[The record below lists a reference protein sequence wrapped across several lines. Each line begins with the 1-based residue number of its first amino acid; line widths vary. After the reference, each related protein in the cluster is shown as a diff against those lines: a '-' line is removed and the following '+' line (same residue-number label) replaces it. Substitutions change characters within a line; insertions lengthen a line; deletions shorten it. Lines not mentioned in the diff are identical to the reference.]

1 MVSHEHDSG
10 RPYLGHGVGL
20 RTRHYARALGVEPGG
35 LDVDWVEVISEN
47 FFGEGGR
54 PSRTIERVREQLPV
68 VLHGVSLG
76 IGSLDAPDPEYLQ
89 RLRSLIDRVEPAWVS
104 DHLCWATHRGL
115 HSHAL
120 LPLPLTEQSLA
131 AVAER
136 VARAQ
141 DALGRRI
148 LLENVSSYVSHA
160 ADHIPEWEF
169 LSELC
174 ARTDCLL
181 LLDLNNIVV
190 SCCNH
195 GWELATYLDG
205 IPGERVWQLHLANHS
220 DRGLYKFDSHHGPV
234 PPEVWALYREVLAR
248 WGPISSLVEWDED
261 TPEWD
266 ELRAEQRRAAAIAS
280 EVLGEV
286 AEQRITPIDRPPQI
300 DLQKLAADSA
310 TLGTEQLAESCDLL
324 WQAITFPTG
333 AADMLANGTPE
344 LRAAIERTFAQ
355 TPAFGRVERLEV
367 YANDY
372 YWRLAG
378 VLELHF
384 PTVAWMLGHVQFHN
398 LVTDYVLVS
407 PSREPDLRRYSRD
420 FPSFITAHEEGELQ
434 PELVEVA
441 WIELDRVQMLDL
453 PDEQPLTPDSLA
465 AFELHEWPTLRF
477 VASKSV
483 RLRATTRPF
492 SPMFTLCR
500 EGQSLALARKHHPPA
515 LGHTL
520 IWRRDMTI
528 YHRDLEADEA
538 AALQALLERQSFLE
552 ICAVASGV
560 GREGGDADGLAGDDA
575 HPQQVAAWLHRWL
588 AAGLIREIQ
597 RG

>member
-1 MVSHEHDSG
+1 MASHVQDLG

-20 RTRHYARALGVEPGG
+20 RTRHYARALGDEPGG

-47 FFGEGGR
+47 FFGDGGR
-54 PSRTIERVREQLPV
+54 PMRTLERVREQLPV

-89 RLRSLIDRVEPAWVS
+89 RLRALIDRVEPAWVS
-104 DHLCWATHRGL
+104 DHLCWATHKGL

-141 DALGRRI
+141 DSLGRRL
-148 LLENVSSYVSHA
+148 LLENVSSYVCHA
-160 ADHIPEWEF
+160 ADHVPEWEF
-169 LSELC
+169 LAELC

-195 GWELATYLDG
+195 GWDPNTYLDG
-205 IPGERVWQLHLANHS
+205 IPGERVWQLHLANHT
-220 DRGLYKFDSHHGPV
+220 DRELYKFDSHLGPV
-234 PPEVWALYREVLAR
+234 PDEVWSLYREVLAR

-261 TPEWD
+261 TPEW
-266 ELRAEQRRAAAIAS
+266 EQLRAQQRRAVEIA
-280 EVLGEV
+280 EELLGEAATQGPTRKPDTDKPARV
-286 AEQRITPIDRPPQI
+286 
-300 DLQKLAADSA
+300 DLDALAAASA
-310 TLGTEQLAESCDLL
+310 RAGTNQLAESFDLL
-324 WQAITFPTG
+324 WQSITFPTG
-333 AADMLANGTPE
+333 AADMLANGTPQ
-344 LRAAIERTFAQ
+344 LRQAIERTFAE
-355 TPAFGRVERLEV
+355 TPAFGRVDRLEV

-420 FPSFITAHEEGELQ
+420 FPSFITAHEEGERQ
-434 PELVEVA
+434 PELIEVA
-441 WIELDRVQMLDL
+441 WIEHDRVQLLDM
-453 PDEQPLTPDSLA
+453 PDEPTLTTDALTEV
-465 AFELHEWPTLRF
+465 ELHEWPSLRF
-477 VASKSV
+477 VPCKST
-483 RLRATTRPF
+483 RLRATSRPF
-492 SPMFTLCR
+492 SPMFALCR
-500 EGQSLALARKHHPPA
+500 EGQSLDLARRHHPPKP
-515 LGHTL
+515 GHTL
-520 IWRRDMTI
+520 IWRSELTV

-538 AALQALLERQSFLE
+538 GALQALLEGKTFLE
-552 ICAVASGV
+552 ICAVASGGHV
-560 GREGGDADGLAGDDA
+560 DGEAGDGA
-575 HPQQVAAWLHRWL
+575 APRQVAAWLHRWVG
-588 AAGLIREIQ
+588 AGLIREIQ
-597 RG
+597 RT

>member
-1 MVSHEHDSG
+1 MASHDHDLG

-20 RTRHYARALGVEPGG
+20 RTRHYARALGDEAGG

-47 FFGEGGR
+47 FFGDGGR
-54 PSRTIERVREQLPV
+54 PARVLERVREQLPV

-76 IGSLDAPDPEYLQ
+76 IGSLDAPDPDYLQ
-89 RLRSLIDRVEPAWVS
+89 RLRSLIDRIEPAWVS

-136 VARAQ
+136 IARAQ
-141 DALGRRI
+141 DALGRRL
-148 LLENVSSYVSHA
+148 LLENVSSYISHA

-169 LSELC
+169 LAELC

-181 LLDLNNIVV
+181 LLDLNNILV

-195 GWELATYLDG
+195 GWDIATYLDG
-205 IPGERVWQLHLANHS
+205 IPGERVWQLHLANHT
-220 DRGLYKFDSHHGPV
+220 DRGLYKFDSHLGPV
-234 PPEVWALYREVLAR
+234 PPEGWALYREVLAR

-261 TPEWD
+261 TPAWEQ
-266 ELRAEQRRAAAIAS
+266 LRAEQRQAVAIAH

-286 AEQRITPIDRPPQI
+286 AAQRLAVIDRPPRI
-300 DLQKLAADSA
+300 DLDNLIAASSA
-310 TLGTEQLAESCDLL
+310 LGTDDLAESSDLL
-324 WQAITFPTG
+324 WQAITYPTG
-333 AADMLANGTPE
+333 AKDMLAHGSPK

-355 TPAFGRVERLEV
+355 TPAFDRTERLEV

-384 PTVAWMLGHVQFHN
+384 PTVAWMLGHVEFHN

-420 FPSFITAHEEGELQ
+420 FPSFITANVRGAEQ

-441 WIELDRVQMLDL
+441 WIELDRVQLLDL
-453 PDEQPLTPDSLA
+453 PDEPLLTSEALA
-465 AFELHEWPTLRF
+465 EIEPHEWPQLCF
-477 VASKSV
+477 LASTSV

-500 EGQSLALARKHHPPA
+500 EGQSLELARKHHPPQP
-515 LGHTL
+515 GHTL
-520 IWRRDMTI
+520 IWRRDMTVF
-528 YHRDLEADEA
+528 HRDLEADEA
-538 AALQALLERQSFLE
+538 GALQALLEGQSFLE
-552 ICAVASGV
+552 ICG
-560 GREGGDADGLAGDDA
+560 AGDEA

-588 AAGLIREIQ
+588 AAGLIRGIS
-597 RG
+597 RD